1 MQFNPTGGIL
11 PLDPA
16 AVNPP
21 DYVAPKPPNKSREY
35 SADRD
40 NKTLFIGSIDCGL
53 TEQEIRKLFL
63 NFGEIT
69 YVNKPHHSNAFV
81 QFAQRRDAQM
91 AMRQM
96 QGVPIKA
103 CRLRI
108 SWGDPKSRNQCDI
121 KEKIGWKPLKGHK
134 YQHIQTKEKPQHTD
148 QNDWHPQSNPYGGF
162 DMSGPWAQQRLYQM
176 AYAPHYSMV
185 WHPPQW
191 YQYPYQQQ
199 MGYGYQHMGYGY
211 QQMGYDHQ
219 QMGYGSQQMGYGYQ
233 HPYPPPPP
241 PPPPVGSAEQNSQP
255 APPEGKPGNHEFS
268 LNHSVST
275 WVQPSTGNKKTN
287 GPLVVSSDM
296 APKPYQ
302 RQWPAP
308 TPAPCLRQWPA
319 PRSDSTSS
327 LESDQSKASSG
338 TGNSRETTGKTSPD
352 QEPQPGG
359 DSETVIGVEGELQA
373 RLQELTISMRD
384 VVTQTSSISVE
395 NSGDT

>member
-134 YQHIQTKEKPQHTD
+134 YQHIQTREKPQHTD

-162 DMSGPWAQQRLYQM
+162 DMSGPWAQQQQYQMPQM
-176 AYAPHYSMV
+176 AYAPVGGMV
-185 WHPPQW
+185 WYPRQW
-191 YQYPYQQQ
+191 HQYPYQQQ
-199 MGYGYQHMGYGY
+199 MGYGYQH
-211 QQMGYDHQ
+211 
-219 QMGYGSQQMGYGYQ
+219 
-233 HPYPPPPP
+233 PIPLPP
-241 PPPPVGSAEQNSQP
+241 PPPPVPSAEQNPQP
-255 APPEGKPGNHEFS
+255 ASPEIIPSKHES
-268 LNHSVST
+268 RLDASVAT
-275 WVQPSTGNKKTN
+275 WVPPSTENQKTP
-287 GPLVVSSDM
+287 GPLVVSSDTTSHIDQQQG
-296 APKPYQ
+296 PV
-302 RQWPAP
+302 
-308 TPAPCLRQWPA
+308 
-319 PRSDSTSS
+319 PRPDSTSS
-327 LESDQSKASSG
+327 PESYQSKASSG
-338 TGNSRETTGKTSPD
+338 AGQSRETTGKTSPGD
-352 QEPQPGG
+352 EPRPTG
-359 DSETVIGVEGELQA
+359 DSETVTDIDKVLT
-373 RLQELTISMRD
+373 RLQKVKTRIEQVQISLR
-384 VVTQTSSISVE
+384 E
-395 NSGDT
+395 GHDTE